1 MEKIALI
8 TDSASDIGLELLE
21 RNNIKMLPFK
31 IIYSD
36 IEYEDRIDITP
47 QMMYER
53 LKTEIPKTSLPSIE
67 KISEIF
73 KNALGEGYTH
83 AIVVT
88 ISAAFSGTY
97 NAVRLVADSIP
108 ELKTFVFDSKTL
120 TMAEGAIVLETA
132 ELIEQGK
139 SFKEITEYLPKLRKN
154 IDLYFTIDTL
164 EYLQKGGRIGKV
176 AGTIG
181 EFFNLKPIIT
191 VADDGT
197 YRTAAKARGSKQAVS
212 KLTDIFKAY
221 LEKGKCKAWILDGD
235 GLDKVQNLYESI
247 KDLPN
252 VIECT
257 IAGTIGPALGVNTG
271 PGLVG
276 LAIEKID
283 KE

>member
-8 TDSASDIGLELLE
+8 TDSASDISIELLE
-21 RNNIKMLPFK
+21 QNKIHMLPFK
-31 IIYSD
+31 LIYSD
-36 IEYEDRIDITP
+36 GEYEDRIDISP

-67 KISEIF
+67 KITSVF
-73 KNALGEGYTH
+73 KKIIAEGYTH
-83 AIVVT
+83 AIVIT

-97 NAVRLVADSIP
+97 NAVRLVCEDFP
-108 ELKTFVFDSKTL
+108 ELNTFVFDSKTL
-120 TMAEGAIVLETA
+120 TMAEGAIVLEVSK
-132 ELIEQGK
+132 LIKDGK
-139 SFKEITEYLPKLRKN
+139 SFAEIVGELPKYREN

-176 AGTIG
+176 AGTVG

-197 YRTAAKARGSKQAVS
+197 YRTAAKVRGSKQAVS
-212 KLTDIFKAY
+212 KLTDIFKTY
-221 LEKGKCKAWILDGD
+221 LEKGKYKAWILEGD
-235 GLDKVQNLYESI
+235 GFDKVQGLYKAI

-252 VIECT
+252 VYECT

-283 KE
+283 